1 MQRKG
6 RGGADFLALDQG
18 RHANPDLCIGGHNQ
32 PGHEMRKFLVTFH
45 KTLPDDTG
53 HEHRVLQRQAVVSAR
68 SEVSASYEAKAMLCK
83 AAGVAD
89 WRLRADT
96 CEVVELA
103 LQMA

>member
-1 MQRKG
+1 
-6 RGGADFLALDQG
+6 
-18 RHANPDLCIGGHNQ
+18 
-32 PGHEMRKFLVTFH
+32 MRKFLVTFH

-68 SEVSASYEAKAMLCK
+68 SEMSASYEAKAMLCK
-83 AAGVAD
+83 AEGVAD

>member
-1 MQRKG
+1 
-6 RGGADFLALDQG
+6 
-18 RHANPDLCIGGHNQ
+18 
-32 PGHEMRKFLVTFH
+32 MRKFLVTFH

-53 HEHRVLQRQAVVSAR
+53 HEHRVLQRQAVVSAS